1 MNEFG
6 RRFVTMLGLGFGIKF
21 GQHDNRQHLT
31 NFTTSAFCKLKHDTF
46 SALLTN
52 FTPLT
57 IKLTQVTTERK
68 TEQRQLNEE

>member
-6 RRFVTMLGLGFGIKF
+6 RRFVTMLGLGLGIKF
-21 GQHDNRQHLT
+21 DSTITDSTGQ
-31 NFTTSAFCKLKHDTF
+31 TSKRFCKLKHDTF
-46 SALLTN
+46 SALTN